1 MADVEF
7 DSYRPAS
14 RILLIEDNQRLERFV
29 ARGSESVG
37 FLVDLSATAEDG
49 DAPLRGVDYDVL
61 ILDLGLPDY
70 DGLDLLSGVRQR
82 GVRIPVLILTACDDV
97 SDRVKGLDLGADDCL
112 GQAWCC
118 RSLTARL
125 QRRRRTVTAGVACR

>member
-37 FLVDLSATAEDG
+37 FLVDSLATAEDG

-61 ILDLGLPDY
+61 ILDLGF
-70 DGLDLLSGVRQR
+70 
-82 GVRIPVLILTACDDV
+82 
-97 SDRVKGLDLGADDCL
+97 
-112 GQAWCC
+112 
-118 RSLTARL
+118 ARL
-125 QRRRRTVTAGVACR
+125 